1 MSKKRRDTRTTIQ
14 EITQKKDGYDRNQ
27 EENRNAHGR
36 RHHGHGRMMMTNN
49 LTGVHASAADGEPV
63 SYTAGSSEITLEIG
77 DPGMKLDRGRN

>member
-1 MSKKRRDTRTTIQ
+1 MIATKKKIAMLMVVA
-14 EITQKKDGYDRNQ
+14 IMAMVG
-27 EENRNAHGR
+27 
-36 RHHGHGRMMMTNN
+36 MMMTNN